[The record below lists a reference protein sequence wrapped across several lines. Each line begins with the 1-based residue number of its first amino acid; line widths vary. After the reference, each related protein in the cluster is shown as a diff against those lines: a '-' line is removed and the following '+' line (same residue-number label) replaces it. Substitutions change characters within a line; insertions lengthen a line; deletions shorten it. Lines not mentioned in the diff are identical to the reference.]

1 MDVAGRTEDSGN
13 KTRQR
18 NEAFRMAATTNEK
31 ILQRFGFNF
40 ARGGA
45 HSSRTI
51 MLEELTTLISHV
63 NRSDATKEDYLR
75 AIENENCL
83 GKRSGKTR
91 TLTYRHLV
99 DLYTLDPTV
108 TVFRT
113 LLYFWQR
120 DVSARPLLALL
131 CAFCRDSILRSTAE
145 FILKSPEGSTV
156 SRDSIEQLIED
167 RYPERFSTATLKSTA
182 QNTNSTWTKSGHLSG
197 RVRKFRS
204 NAKASAGSVSYA
216 LLLGYLTGA
225 RGGSLFISEYARLLD
240 CSVARA
246 MELAE
251 EASRKGWIDFKRIG
265 DVIEVLFPNLLNSQE
280 MEWVSEQS

>member
-1 MDVAGRTEDSGN
+1 M
-13 KTRQR
+13 

-51 MLEELTTLISHV
+51 MLEELTILISHL
-63 NRSDATKEDYLR
+63 NCSDATKEDYLH
-75 AIENENCL
+75 AVEEENCL

-91 TLTYRHLV
+91 TLTYRHLT
-99 DLYTLDPTV
+99 DLYSLDPTV
-108 TVFRT
+108 PLFKT

-120 DVSARPLLALL
+120 DVSARPMLALL
-131 CAFCRDSILRSTAE
+131 CAYSRDSILRSTAE
-145 FILKSPEGSTV
+145 FILKSPEGSII

-167 RYPERFSTATLKSTA
+167 KYPERFSKATLKSTA

-197 RVRKFRS
+197 RSRKFRS
-204 NAKASAGSVSYA
+204 KATASAGSVSYA

-225 RGGSLFISEYARLLD
+225 RGANLFATEYARLLD
-240 CSVARA
+240 CSAIRA
-246 MELAE
+246 MELAG
-251 EASRKGWIDFKRIG
+251 EASRKGWINFKRIG
-265 DVIEVLFPNLLNSQE
+265 EVIEVLFPDLLNSQE